1 MKEWLWTTLLLCLYG
16 FLKELRPSEPFITEY
31 LIEPKWVN
39 ITLEEV
45 KIYYE
50 KSLTFNIGIVRS
62 FIFQL
67 ISKWHIAGVLR
78 CVSSLDIFI
87 SGCSRGGVFVDGLV
101 EIQTCHRI
109 WRICIHCNLV
119 SFDLRKRR
127 SFDAGKHFLNDKRY
141 LNLTIIKITLWGI

>member
-1 MKEWLWTTLLLCLYG
+1 MKEWLWTTLLLCVYG

-45 KIYYE
+45 VICYE
-50 KSLTFNIGIVRS
+50 IFLTFIVIGRS
-62 FIFQL
+62 VIIKL
-67 ISKWHIAGVLR
+67 ISKWHIAGVLW

-87 SGCSRGGVFVDGLV
+87 FGCPRGCVFVDGLV
-101 EIQTCHRI
+101 EIQTCYRI

-119 SFDLRKRR
+119 SFDLRERR

-141 LNLTIIKITLWGI
+141 LNSTTLIKITLWDI

>member
-1 MKEWLWTTLLLCLYG
+1 MKEWLWTTLLLCVYG

-45 KIYYE
+45 TIYYQ

-67 ISKWHIAGVLR
+67 ISK
-78 CVSSLDIFI
+78 
-87 SGCSRGGVFVDGLV
+87 
-101 EIQTCHRI
+101 
-109 WRICIHCNLV
+109 
-119 SFDLRKRR
+119 
-127 SFDAGKHFLNDKRY
+127 
-141 LNLTIIKITLWGI
+141 

>member
-1 MKEWLWTTLLLCLYG
+1 MKEWLWTTLLLCVYG

-50 KSLTFNIGIVRS
+50 KSLTFLIGIVRS

-67 ISKWHIAGVLR
+67 ISK
-78 CVSSLDIFI
+78 
-87 SGCSRGGVFVDGLV
+87 
-101 EIQTCHRI
+101 
-109 WRICIHCNLV
+109 
-119 SFDLRKRR
+119 
-127 SFDAGKHFLNDKRY
+127 
-141 LNLTIIKITLWGI
+141 